1 VTHLRKMML
10 EELQR
15 RHYSELTAL
24 RRRAGGL
31 PIIQAANS
39 LRLRMSTAS
48 RRIPIQ
54 SPTNTERPNR
64 ADANKIQGCEWHER
78 AILAHRSK

>member
-1 VTHLRKMML
+1 MML

-31 PIIQAANS
+31 FIIQAANS
-39 LRLRMSTAS
+39 LRLKDVNGLPPNPDP
-48 RRIPIQ
+48 IP
-54 SPTNTERPNR
+54 
-64 ADANKIQGCEWHER
+64 H
-78 AILAHRSK
+78 